1 MSDEVKYEVIAHML
15 VLLAICA
22 VIVALFIFLWI
33 IILKRK
39 NKQAALMIVDIKNS
53 RSKLEKL
60 DKLKT
65 DFVNKVT
72 HEIRTPLN
80 AINNSAY
87 LLAEEGDQ
95 LSHEEKVEYSNLIN
109 ENCEMLSNLVDDLI
123 DLSLISSENFDVK
136 PSYFSVA
143 DILNAAFLMIKA
155 KEGVKVITSCQIQ
168 QNTILNSDRDKLLR
182 LLGSLTSNACKFTES
197 GHIELS
203 CEASPIE
210 GNIRFIV
217 SDTGPGIP
225 KEKTGEVFRK
235 FVQLDDWTQGSGL
248 GLYLARRLA
257 RILGGSLFLDQNYK
271 EGARFILDIP
281 LTLNASS

>member
-136 PSYFSVA
+136 LSYFSVA